1 MFVFIPYFIGAIG
14 SKKML
19 SKVRGS
25 EKDKKG
31 LRVQVAYRR
40 QVQTS
45 LQTDNLLMFDA
56 EMGRPKYFRKFNRWL
71 LVDFDL

>member
-1 MFVFIPYFIGAIG
+1 MFVFIPYFIGAIR

-31 LRVQVAYRR
+31 LGVQVAYRR
-40 QVQTS
+40 QVQTN
-45 LQTDNLLMFDA
+45 LQTDNLLMSDA
-56 EMGRPKYFRKFNRWL
+56 EMGRPKYFRKFHRWL
-71 LVDFDL
+71 FIDFDL